1 MRFLS
6 VICIGFLGLIM
17 LKILFFILWKEIGFW
32 LWIFI
37 CFCIV
42 WKKKYINI
50 LVFIG
55 MYIRYFILILELFS
69 YIILK

>member
-55 MYIRYFILILELFS
+55 MYIRRKKIF
-69 YIILK
+69 YINIRIV